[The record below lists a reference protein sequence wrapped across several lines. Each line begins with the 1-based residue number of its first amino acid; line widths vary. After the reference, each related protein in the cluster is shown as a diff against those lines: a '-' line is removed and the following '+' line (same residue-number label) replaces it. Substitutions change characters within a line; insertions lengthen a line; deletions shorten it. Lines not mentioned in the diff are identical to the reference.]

1 MEIRINGES
10 RKLDSELK
18 LDQLLSHFSM
28 PLKHVAV
35 ELNGTVVR
43 RADWETVQ
51 VTEGDKIEVVHFVGG
66 G

>member
-28 PLKHVAV
+28 PLKRVAV